1 MFYVQKYIAAL
12 VMCYN
17 PGLVRNKPL
26 GVAAY
31 VKLVYCS
38 EILLEFDSTTAE
50 APVKFENKYHKLN

>member
-1 MFYVQKYIAAL
+1 
-12 VMCYN
+12 MCYN
-17 PGLVRNKPL
+17 PGLVRDKLL

-50 APVKFENKYHKLN
+50 APVKFQNKYHKLN